1 MKHIKPIKLFDI
13 PDPIQIIKKF
23 RDVLDF
29 PRQHDDGFLV
39 KSGTVD
45 YIYDIKGTPYEDG
58 YKWIKEKPGILEI
71 PEVKSLLDEWSIIL
85 VDVQGNGDVFVEYSP
100 MTKKEWDL
108 GNYDDTGMTY
118 DEYLEEFE

>member
-13 PDPIQIIKKF
+13 PDPIQIIKTF

-39 KSGTVD
+39 KSGT
-45 YIYDIKGTPYEDG
+45 IYYMDDIKGTEYEDG
-58 YKWIKEKPGILEI
+58 YKWVKENPDILQI
-71 PEVKSLLDEWSIIL
+71 PKIKSLLEEWSIIL
-85 VDVQGNGDVFVEYSP
+85 VDIQENGDIFVEYSP

-108 GNYDDTGMTY
+108 GHYDDTGMSY
-118 DEYLEEFE
+118 DEYLDQFE